1 MMFFQRLLLVLMLV
15 IKSYSVFAIDT
26 QVVPEVL
33 KPWIP
38 WVLADYPQA
47 ECPFLYHNFQQKHC
61 SWSGPLRLE
70 LENQSGR
77 FSGEWTL
84 YQAGWVI
91 LPGDQKRW
99 PQRVLQGQKPAI
111 VSEYH
116 GKPAIWLPAGHHL
129 ISGEFFWDK
138 LPESLTIARETGL
151 IQLIIN
157 NEKINYPR
165 IEKDVLWL
173 GSEQISNNDNQQD
186 SLDLQVF
193 RQIIDDNP
201 MQMVTHLLLNV
212 SGVAREVSIAHALL
226 PEFIPIS
233 VDSPFSARI
242 DNDGRL
248 LLQVRP
254 GQWTIKIHSRY
265 PQQLMQIDLAVND
278 RTWPESEIWAFKAM
292 PALRLVEIENLA
304 PIDASLTNLPE
315 EWRLLPSYQV
325 KQGGSMRFKLIR
337 RGDPDPEPNKLRL
350 NRKLWLDF
358 AGDGYTVSD
367 RINGKMTRDWRINA
381 LTQTHLGQV
390 LLNGQNQ
397 LITQTNDAQQ
407 GVEVRRGTVELQA
420 DSRIMGNG
428 RYLNAVGWQQS
439 FQQVQAELNIP
450 PGWRLL
456 AVFGVDNE
464 PNSWLTQW
472 TLLDIFLVLII
483 ALAISRL
490 WSWQWGLLALISLML
505 FWHEADAPHW
515 IWLNILAALAL
526 LRVLPKNRF
535 SHWVTWYRNLC
546 WLGLVVIVI
555 PFMIAQIR
563 MGIYPQLEKPWQPIE
578 AVPYAA
584 NVSSRDEML
593 TGAAMEMSEA
603 PAPQI
608 ARKMYKTN
616 STVADSGTFAVNFDR
631 IDPDANIQTGP
642 GLPQWQWQTVQLSWN
657 GAVDSQQQIQ
667 LWYLPPPWTL
677 VWHFLQALLVAL
689 MSLKVLGIITTKM
702 HMSLPGL
709 SVWLLLP
716 ILILPNTDSFADI
729 PDQGLLDQLKT
740 QLLKAPECLPAC
752 AEIASMK
759 LTATENEMLIDLQVH
774 VQQDVAIPLPAQLE
788 QWLPEQVAVDG
799 KQTNN
804 LMRENDG
811 YLWLALNKGVHRVL
825 LYGRHNQKFR
835 FSLPLPLK
843 PKYSE
848 VKVDGWRVE
857 GLYENH
863 QIAAQ
868 LEFNRI
874 DTDPQF
880 SETGFQ
886 EKDLAAF
893 VRVERTLHLGLDWH
907 VTTQVMRL
915 PGNDNP
921 IVLQIPLL
929 PGEAITSDQIHIEN
943 GKVLVNMS
951 AGQNM
956 LEWHSLL
963 EKRQQLELQATDT
976 SAWSEI
982 WRADVSPIWHL
993 QATGIAVVH
1002 HLDQQDTWLPE
1013 WRPWPGEKVILN
1025 ISRPEPVPG
1034 QTLTIDKSQLN
1045 LQPGKRNQVASLS
1058 LNLRSSKGG
1067 QHNIILPAQA
1077 ELQGVSIDGVTQPI
1091 RQKADTVTLPIHP
1104 GTQQIT
1110 LNWQVASEQSL
1121 LFTTPLVNLG
1131 VDSVNSNIQVT
1142 TASDRWVL
1150 FTLGPKFGPAALI
1163 WGMLLV
1169 LLLLALGL
1177 GRSTLTPLKSWQ
1189 WFLLL
1194 IGLSQIHVGAGLIVV
1209 IWLFALG
1216 VRRHRSQENINQFN
1230 LTQVGLGFLTLAS
1243 VLLLFAAVQQGLLGS
1258 PDMQITGNQST
1269 PWILNWYQDHSGPVL
1284 PTAAILSVPMMVY
1297 RILMLGWSLW
1307 MALSLLDWLRWGW
1320 SCFASGSIWKK
1331 KVPQKLVTK

>member
-1 MMFFQRLLLVLMLV
+1 MMFIQRLLLVLILV
-15 IKSYSVFAIDT
+15 IKSYSVLAIDT
-26 QVVPEVL
+26 QAVPEVL

-38 WVLADYPQA
+38 WVLADYPQL

-70 LENQSGR
+70 LQNNSGR

-84 YQAGWVI
+84 YQAGWII
-91 LPGDQKRW
+91 LPGDQKQW
-99 PQRVLQGQKPAI
+99 PQMVLQGQKPAI
-111 VSEYH
+111 VSGYH
-116 GKPAIWLPAGHHL
+116 GKPAIWLPAGNHK

-138 LPESLTIARETGL
+138 LPESLAIARETGL
-151 IQLIIN
+151 IQLSIN
-157 NEKINYPR
+157 NETINYPR

-173 GSEQISNNDNQQD
+173 GSQQVSNTNNQQD

-201 MQMVTHLLLNV
+201 LQMITHLMLNV
-212 SGVAREVSIAHALL
+212 SGAAREVSIPYALL
-226 PEFIPIS
+226 PAFIPIS

-242 DNDGRL
+242 DNDGSL

-254 GQWTIKIHSRY
+254 GQWTIKIQSRY
-265 PQQLMQIDLAVND
+265 PQQLMQLDLAVKD
-278 RTWPESEIWAFKAM
+278 TTWPESEIWAFKAM

-315 EWRLLPSYQV
+315 EWRQLPSYQV
-325 KQGGSMRFKLIR
+325 KQGQSMRFKLIR

-367 RINGKMTRDWRINA
+367 RINGKMTHDWRINA
-381 LTQTHLGQV
+381 LAQTHLGQV
-390 LLNGQNQ
+390 QLNGKNQ
-397 LITQTNDAQQ
+397 LITQINDGQQ

-420 DSRIMGNG
+420 DSRIIGNG
-428 RYLNAVGWQQS
+428 TYLNAVGWQQT

-464 PNSWLTQW
+464 PDSWLTRW

-515 IWLNILAALAL
+515 IWLNTLAALAL
-526 LRVLPKNRF
+526 LRVLQKNQF
-535 SHWVTWYRNLC
+535 SRWVTWYRNLC
-546 WLGLVVIVI
+546 WLGLVVIII

-584 NVSSRDEML
+584 SVTSSEDML
-593 TGAAMEMSEA
+593 AGAAMEMSEA
-603 PAPQI
+603 PVQQI
-608 ARKMYKTN
+608 ARKMQKTN
-616 STVADSGTFAVNFDR
+616 SAVADSSTFAVNFDR

-667 LWYLPPPWTL
+667 LWYLSPPWTL

-689 MSLKVLGIITTKM
+689 MSLKVLGLATAKM
-702 HMSLPGL
+702 PMSLPGV
-709 SVWLLLP
+709 SAWLLLP
-716 ILILPNTDSFADI
+716 ILIFANTDSFADI

-740 QLLKAPECLPAC
+740 QLLKAPECLPSC

-788 QWLPEQVAVDG
+788 QWLPEQVAVNG
-799 KQTNN
+799 KQTSN
-804 LMRENDG
+804 LIRENDG

-863 QIAAQ
+863 QTAAQ

-874 DTDPQF
+874 DSDAQF
-880 SETGFQ
+880 AKTGFQ

-893 VRVERTLHLGLDWH
+893 VRVERTLHLGLDWY
-907 VTTQVMRL
+907 VTTQVIRL
-915 PGNDNP
+915 TGNENP

-943 GKVLVNMS
+943 GKVLVNMP

-956 LEWHSLL
+956 LEWRSLL

-982 WRADVSPIWHL
+982 WRADVSPIWNL

-1002 HLDQQDTWLPE
+1002 HLDQQDIWLPE
-1013 WRPWPGEKVILN
+1013 WRPWPGEKVVLS

-1034 QTLTIDKSQLN
+1034 PTLTIDKSQLN
-1045 LQPGKRNQVASLS
+1045 LQPGKRNQIASLS

-1067 QHNIILPAQA
+1067 QHNLIIPAQA
-1077 ELQGVSIDGVTQPI
+1077 ELQDVSIDGVTQPI

-1110 LNWQVASEQSL
+1110 LNWQVVSEQSL

-1131 VDSVNSNIQVT
+1131 IDSVNSNIQVT
-1142 TASDRWVL
+1142 SASDRWVL

-1163 WGMLLV
+1163 WGLLLV

-1194 IGLSQIHVGAGLIVV
+1194 IGLSQIQVGAGLIVV

-1216 VRRHRSQENINQFN
+1216 IRRHQSQENINQFN
-1230 LTQVGLGFLTLAS
+1230 LAQIGLGFLTLVS

-1269 PWILNWYQDHSGPVL
+1269 AWVLNWYQDHSGPVL
-1284 PTAAILSVPMMVY
+1284 PTATVVSAPMMVY

-1320 SCFASGSIWKK
+1320 ICFASGGIWKK
-1331 KVPQKLVTK
+1331 KVPQKPVT